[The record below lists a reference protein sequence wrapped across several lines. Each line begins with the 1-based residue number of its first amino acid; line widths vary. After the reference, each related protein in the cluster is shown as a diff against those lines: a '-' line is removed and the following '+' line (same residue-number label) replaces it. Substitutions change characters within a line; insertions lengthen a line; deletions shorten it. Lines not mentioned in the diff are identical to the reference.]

1 MGSPVKF
8 AELVFFEE
16 FNPDGIMTLNAF
28 HWAGWV
34 GGAQQDKLRFDR
46 RGKHGA

>member
-16 FNPDGIMTLNAF
+16 FNPDGIMTPNAF
-28 HWAGWV
+28 HWADWA
-34 GGAQQDKLRFDR
+34 GGVNKEIHILSS
-46 RGKHGA
+46 